1 MARNLCTESV
11 NLEQN
16 CSPLSERRLAGHPQ
30 RGIYLLTRMSEVPS
44 AVNSA
49 AKTVGVH
56 VCASAEPIH
65 EEYDIGVSPRCDR
78 KGPEVIDANRD
89 TRAGRQ
95 GEREDGSTY
104 RLSARRSRL
113 ALYTTTKP
121 PSRADAHANPPI
133 KAFGHRERTSD
144 TAVAGGVSMARLHNP
159 RTHEQRDVD
168 SRRFLV

>member
-1 MARNLCTESV
+1 M
-11 NLEQN
+11 
-16 CSPLSERRLAGHPQ
+16 
-30 RGIYLLTRMSEVPS
+30 YLLSRMSEVPS

-95 GEREDGSTY
+95 GEREDGPRH
-104 RLSARRSRL
+104 RLSGRL
-113 ALYTTTKP
+113 
-121 PSRADAHANPPI
+121 
-133 KAFGHRERTSD
+133 
-144 TAVAGGVSMARLHNP
+144 
-159 RTHEQRDVD
+159 
-168 SRRFLV
+168 SRRFPFLLPIERKAKSVEPSAPRVMFKGSTDLGVDCCYAGVPLAPLR